1 MFLLFFK
8 FRECEHVYS
17 SIRVPTSSITWKG
30 QKIEIISYIL
40 YKNRDKE
47 RMCIDNVPKDLHC
60 LQHHLPDSSI
70 LISQYPSLFPVLS
83 YQIRSHHFLS
93 YHVISYHIISHH
105 IKSHH
110 IISFLVI
117 SYHIISYLIISFLI
131 ISHHIVCCLLLSSSY
146 LSYPSLSHPSSSTI
160 RSDSIKFDPILFC
173 LCPSHPVHAFSS
185 FLLLPQYSE
194 NY

>member
-1 MFLLFFK
+1 MFLFFK

-93 YHVISYHIISHH
+93 YHVISYLFISYLIISYLIISYHISSYHISSYHIISHH

-110 IISFLVI
+110 IISCHIISCHVI
-117 SYHIISYLIISFLI
+117 SYHIISY
-131 ISHHIVCCLLLSSSY
+131 HITSYRVLSSSLVLLPV
-146 LSYPSLSHPSSSTI
+146 LSFLFPSLI
-160 RSDSIKFDPILFC
+160 FYDPIRFY
-173 LCPSHPVHAFSS
+173 
-185 FLLLPQYSE
+185 QI
-194 NY
+194 

>member
-1 MFLLFFK
+1 MFLFFK

-40 YKNRDKE
+40 YKHGDKE

-117 SYHIISYLIISFLI
+117 SYHIISYHIISYHITSYRVLSSSLVLLPVLSFLI
-131 ISHHIVCCLLLSSSY
+131 
-146 LSYPSLSHPSSSTI
+146 PSLI
-160 RSDSIKFDPILFC
+160 FYDPIRFY
-173 LCPSHPVHAFSS
+173 
-185 FLLLPQYSE
+185 QI
-194 NY
+194 